1 MAVQSLP
8 GLKIGDWEILIGGV
22 GLAVGQGEAEQQG
35 VGSEDIFE
43 RLDDRDATAF
53 ANEGWFAAV
62 KGGAQGGLGGLAMAR
77 VRVHGVRLAA
87 MAAADGQGDGGW
99 SAGLQPGLDLRE
111 QHRRV
116 LIGDEAEG
124 EFGKGTAW

>member
-1 MAVQSLP
+1 
-8 GLKIGDWEILIGGV
+8 
-22 GLAVGQGEAEQQG
+22 
-35 VGSEDIFE
+35 
-43 RLDDRDATAF
+43 
-53 ANEGWFAAV
+53 
-62 KGGAQGGLGGLAMAR
+62 
-77 VRVHGVRLAA
+77 

-124 EFGKGTAW
+124 EFGKGTAWQYGFRSFALVPATEAVDFGGRARPRSFHGTVPCFAEKRWGTGEF